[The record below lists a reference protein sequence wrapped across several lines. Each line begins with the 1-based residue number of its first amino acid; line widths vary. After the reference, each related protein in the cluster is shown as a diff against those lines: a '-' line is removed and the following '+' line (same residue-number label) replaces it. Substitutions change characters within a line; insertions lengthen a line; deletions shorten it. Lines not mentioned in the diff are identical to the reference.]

1 MGEWRTTNEI
11 AHVTVGTR
19 DEGVKPKESNVLL
32 ERWLRVGSGGGV
44 GKEGDGGVR
53 EDGESAIGEVSVQGY
68 VTVTGEVRGVAAR
81 R

>member
-1 MGEWRTTNEI
+1 
-11 AHVTVGTR
+11 
-19 DEGVKPKESNVLL
+19 VLL